1 MVIFEI
7 QSDIQAIE
15 KNSALYQET
24 NFDRRVKAIDY
35 VEFNI
40 IDRIDG
46 LLHTTNHPEELTT
59 LKQSAERVRRQ
70 LEDIDDALFQRLRA
84 DIRSGACTGT
94 ALKGLIDE
102 YVTGDLRG
110 GRQQDE
116 I

>member
-46 LLHTTNHPEELTT
+46 LLQSSGQQEEMTALGTPGVGIRGMR
-59 LKQSAERVRRQ
+59 ERLRQ
-70 LEDIDDALFQRLRA
+70 LGGSLDINSNGKGTVVVARLPIVGNSA
-84 DIRSGACTGT
+84 T
-94 ALKGLIDE
+94 AAA
-102 YVTGDLRG
+102 
-110 GRQQDE
+110 
-116 I
+116 